1 MPANCHLS
9 QLLNIATV
17 REAVRFMCISCVF
30 VSRILF
36 DSFQPKEYIFIDR
49 AKTEWIQLLKKIFF

>member
-1 MPANCHLS
+1 MRANCHLS

-17 REAVRFMCISCVF
+17 REAVRFMCIAFVF

-36 DSFQPKEYIFIDR
+36 DSFQPKEYIFIDL
-49 AKTEWIQLLKKIFF
+49 AKKECLKL